1 MQKENNYS
9 VGSGAEITCARLGFE
24 SYQILAA
31 GDDQKNAIIWK
42 ITKTKP
48 KLVSANRFI
57 SIFDFESHFQFLF
70 IRLCPITLQMSVA
83 SVSTR
88 KQRRCSQEQRVDQ
101 YTYGHSVRFKLMC

>member
-1 MQKENNYS
+1 MILTNDISMIVQKENNYS

-48 KLVSANRFI
+48 KLVSRLDSASAVR
-57 SIFDFESHFQFLF
+57 LF
-70 IRLCPITLQMSVA
+70 IIFV
-83 SVSTR
+83 
-88 KQRRCSQEQRVDQ
+88 
-101 YTYGHSVRFKLMC
+101 

>member
-1 MQKENNYS
+1 M
-9 VGSGAEITCARLGFE
+9 GSGAEITCARLGFE

-57 SIFDFESHFQFLF
+57 SIFDFESHFQFCLLDFAQSLF
-70 IRLCPITLQMSVA
+70 KCLLHRFRHESRDAVLRNRGWISIRMVTQ
-83 SVSTR
+83 
-88 KQRRCSQEQRVDQ
+88 
-101 YTYGHSVRFKLMC
+101 